1 MQEVAE
7 MNESIKTAAKK
18 DGFILSAFS
27 YTKKEKQAKG
37 EIIDEGYLVKVTKV
51 FGGFWDG
58 LE

>member
-27 YTKKEKQAKG
+27 YAKKEKKAKG

-51 FGGFWDG
+51 FGGFWD
-58 LE
+58 ESE